1 MLQTTSSGSPLIV
14 LNNGVKMPAL
24 GLGVYQSTPEE
35 TVGAVA
41 TALKGGYRLID
52 TAAAY
57 LNEREVGEG
66 IRRSGIDR
74 SEVFVTT
81 KLWMSDYGY
90 DRTLRAFGISQR
102 KLGLDYV
109 DLYLLHWPV
118 PTDFETTV
126 ASYKAAEK
134 LLEEGRVRAVGV
146 SNFSPRDLDH
156 LIART
161 SVAPAVNQVEL
172 HPFFTQKALRN
183 ANARHGIV
191 TQAWSPIG
199 GVNRYFAKDASPLK
213 NPLDHPT
220 VAELAAKHGKTSAQV
235 VLRWHIEHGLSA
247 IPKSVRAARI
257 AENFDIFDFALTPE
271 EVAAI
276 DALDTGVRGGPDP
289 EQVNPQMFNFS
300 IPD

>member
-1 MLQTTSSGSPLIV
+1 MLQTTSSGSPLIA

-24 GLGVYQSTPEE
+24 GLGVYQSKPEE

-52 TAAAY
+52 TAPAY

-81 KLWMSDYGY
+81 KLWISDYGY

-118 PTDFETTV
+118 PSDFETTI

-134 LLEEGRVRAVGV
+134 LLADGRVRAIGV
-146 SNFSPRDLDH
+146 CNFSPKDLQN
-156 LIART
+156 LMART
-161 SVAPAVNQVEL
+161 STVPAVNQVEL
-172 HPFFTQKALRN
+172 HPFFILKELRDFDT
-183 ANARHGIV
+183 AHGII

-199 GVNRYFAKDASPLK
+199 GVNRY
-213 NPLDHPT
+213 
-220 VAELAAKHGKTSAQV
+220 
-235 VLRWHIEHGLSA
+235 
-247 IPKSVRAARI
+247 
-257 AENFDIFDFALTPE
+257 
-271 EVAAI
+271 
-276 DALDTGVRGGPDP
+276 
-289 EQVNPQMFNFS
+289 
-300 IPD
+300 

>member
-1 MLQTTSSGSPLIV
+1 M
-14 LNNGVKMPAL
+14 
-24 GLGVYQSTPEE
+24 
-35 TVGAVA
+35 
-41 TALKGGYRLID
+41 
-52 TAAAY
+52 
-57 LNEREVGEG
+57 
-66 IRRSGIDR
+66 
-74 SEVFVTT
+74 FVTT

-134 LLEEGRVRAVGV
+134 LLEEGRVRAIGV

-172 HPFFTQKALRN
+172 HPFFTQKALRD

-199 GVNRYFAKDASPLK
+199 GVNRYWVKDAEAAKDPLE
-213 NPLDHPT
+213 HPAL
-220 VAELAAKHGKTSAQV
+220 VDLARKYGKTPAQV
-235 VLRWHIEHGLSA
+235 VLRWHVEHGVSA
-247 IPKSVRAARI
+247 IPKSVRPERI
-257 AENFDIFDFALTPE
+257 AENFDIFDFSLTPE